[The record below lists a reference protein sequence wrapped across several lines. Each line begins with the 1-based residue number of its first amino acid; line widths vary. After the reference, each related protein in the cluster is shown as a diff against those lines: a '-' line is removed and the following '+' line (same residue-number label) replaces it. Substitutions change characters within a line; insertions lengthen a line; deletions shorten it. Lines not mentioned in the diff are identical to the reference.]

1 MIDFNVE
8 KQNQILQFLKEK
20 RKEIGYT
27 LLDASEILKI
37 SPSYLKKL
45 EDGEYKKTN
54 LELLLNYYD
63 LVGIDPQKLL
73 YDLNI
78 LKDKPYYKIP
88 IYGDLNAENI
98 VDYILPTENI
108 QFDESFFAYKL
119 KEDYSHDFFKNDIV
133 IVKKASESFNEIS
146 ETSILFSN
154 KVNKVGIGT
163 IRKIYSENDIAS
175 YNSFIISVNY
185 DIFAISNSKKNLP
198 SQIKIYG
205 EIKGIVRLM
214 D

>member
-1 MIDFNVE
+1 MLTHLWNKKSSLFDNIY
-8 KQNQILQFLKEK
+8 LQLNLLYLTSRQENKL
-20 RKEIGYT
+20 IG
-27 LLDASEILKI
+27 
-37 SPSYLKKL
+37 
-45 EDGEYKKTN
+45 N
-54 LELLLNYYD
+54 LENNENVAFIPTGGSQLKFYIEKKYLDGLLQAQVHIYD
-63 LVGIDPQKLL
+63 S
-73 YDLNI
+73 
-78 LKDKPYYKIP
+78 DKPDYIKSVS
-88 IYGDLNAENI
+88 DLNAENI

-119 KEDYSHDFFKNDIV
+119 KEDYSHDFFKNDVV
-133 IVKKASESFNEIS
+133 IVKKTSESFNEIS

-205 EIKGIVRLM
+205 EIKGIIRLM